1 MIKKIIVGVLL
12 LIASFANA
20 QESTSSPYS
29 IHGLGILNFRGSIAN
44 KTMGGLSTYADP
56 ITPNIQNPALY
67 GDLKTT
73 ALGVGGTYKTTTF
86 KESGT
91 EASGKATTLDYL
103 TVSIPADKFG
113 FGFGLVPYRSVGFS
127 FRGVNAQGLE
137 ESNTGSGNVNRVY
150 LGTGAKVFKGLK
162 LGAEFQYNFGR
173 IENVVTQFP
182 EAQNDT
188 RIITQTDVRGVSY
201 TLSGVYDLNLDE
213 QTLLRASVVYS
224 QSGKIKSENIQELS
238 AVAIATDG
246 AVSTTENE
254 IVDIADR
261 SFSLPSRLTLGGAF
275 IKKSK
280 WFVGGEVYLENN
292 NDYQDRVQNRVGVN
306 YAKAYG
312 VKVGGFVIPKY
323 NSLTSYFKRVTY
335 RFGMR
340 YERLGLVLQG
350 EDINEFGTSFGV
362 SLPVSQGL
370 SSIDLGMELGSRG
383 TTDAGLVQENFV
395 NFSIGLSLSDKWF
408 RKRKFN

>member
-12 LIASFANA
+12 LMASFANA

-44 KTMGGLSTYADP
+44 KSMGGLSTYADP
-56 ITPNIQNPALY
+56 FTPNILNPALY

-73 ALGVGGTYKTTTF
+73 AFGVGGTYKTTTF
-86 KESGT
+86 KENGQD
-91 EASGKATTLDYL
+91 ANGKATTLDYL

-127 FRGVNAQGLE
+127 FRGINAEGLE
-137 ESNTGSGNVNRVY
+137 ETNTGSGNVNRVY
-150 LGTGAKVFKGLK
+150 LGAGAKIYKGLK

-182 EAQNDT
+182 DSQNDT
-188 RIITQTDVRGVSY
+188 RVTTQTDVGGVSY
-201 TLSGVYDLNLDE
+201 TLSAVYDLDLDE
-213 QTLLRASVVYS
+213 QTLIRASIIYN
-224 QSGKIKSENIQELS
+224 QSGKIRSENIQEFS
-238 AVAIATDG
+238 AVAIAGDG
-246 AVSTTENE
+246 AVSSTENE

-261 SFSLPSRLTLGGAF
+261 SFSLPSRLTLGGAI

-280 WFVGGEVYLENN
+280 WFVGGEAYLENN
-292 NDYQDRVQNRVGVN
+292 NDYRDRVQDRVRTN

-312 VKVGGFVIPKY
+312 VRMGGFYIPKF

-340 YERLGLVLQG
+340 YERLGLVIQG

-370 SSIDLGMELGSRG
+370 SSIDLGVELGTRG
-383 TTDAGLVQENFV
+383 TTDAGLVKENFI
-395 NFSIGLSLSDKWF
+395 NFSVGLSLSDKWF